1 MMCNCGCILSVHL
14 LLIEFKPPS
23 YKGGAINFERNGLRP
38 KNFRICGTM
47 GIMCWNF
54 LYFKFSILLLIFI
67 KKSNFAWLKVL
78 NRYLIYEIT
87 CYAPEGKEIL
97 RNWGIPDTMAARC
110 FVILGYI
117 DGDYPASKPRKENR
131 FVIIK

>member
-1 MMCNCGCILSVHL
+1 MQLRLHIVGAPLAYRVQA
-14 LLIEFKPPS
+14 P

-54 LYFKFSILLLIFI
+54 LYFKFSILLLLFI
-67 KKSNFAWLKVL
+67 KQKSNFAWLKVL

-87 CYAPEGKEIL
+87 CYVEIVFNVRSL
-97 RNWGIPDTMAARC
+97 LP
-110 FVILGYI
+110 FLVV
-117 DGDYPASKPRKENR
+117 
-131 FVIIK
+131 F

>member
-1 MMCNCGCILSVHL
+1 
-14 LLIEFKPPS
+14 
-23 YKGGAINFERNGLRP
+23 
-38 KNFRICGTM
+38 M